1 MLGFGATEVAQAQQ
15 RSLNF
20 VALLRLFKRVDIIP
34 MSDPKSFRH
43 YLERPGILI
52 LPGVYDCLSAKLA
65 EQVGF
70 EAVFTSGFGISG
82 STLGLPDYGFLTATE
97 MIDRAGRIAQ
107 SIDIPLVAD
116 IDTGYGNALN
126 VIRTVR
132 DAIQQGI
139 SGIILEDQEWPKKCG
154 HFQGKRVIPVDE
166 YLDKLRAAV
175 HAKGD
180 SDLVIV
186 GRTDARASLGLKE
199 AIARGRAYFEAGAD
213 VIFVEAPQSA
223 EELKVIADS
232 LSGIPLFANM
242 IEGGRTPILSGEELA
257 ELGFKIVVY
266 PLSGLFAATKAM
278 RDCLQQLRRH
288 GTTAGFDNLLSFSEF
303 EAVIDVPKYRELE
316 GRFSQGSEGGDR

>member
-1 MLGFGATEVAQAQQ
+1 
-15 RSLNF
+15 
-20 VALLRLFKRVDIIP
+20 
-34 MSDPKSFRH
+34 MSNSKSFRH

-97 MIDRAGRIAQ
+97 MLYSAGRIAQ

-116 IDTGYGNALN
+116 MDTGYGNALN
-126 VIRTVR
+126 VIRTVE

-139 SGIILEDQEWPKKCG
+139 SGIILEDQDWPKKCG

-166 YLDKLRAAV
+166 YLSKLRAAV
-175 HAKGD
+175 DAKGD

-186 GRTDARASLGLKE
+186 GRTDARASLGLEE

-223 EELKVIADS
+223 EELKMIAES

-242 IEGGRTPILSGEELA
+242 IEGGKTPILSGEELA

-278 RDCLQQLRRH
+278 RDCLQQLRSR

-316 GRFSQGSEGGDR
+316 GRFLESG